1 MKQKFSLILGILCS
15 VGYLFSQENVER
27 YYYTSTDV
35 EGYISIEKTDITNGV
50 VFSTTLNTTVKANFN
65 DSVLDFSLTT
75 INDTDKMV
83 APIKIIFDGTID
95 ASIKPVHFTGTR
107 IKKSEK
113 NVSYW
118 SFDGDFIDEMETD
131 PDFKHFA
138 YAKHSATLRLP
149 DRTIP
154 SFNLWSIIPKL
165 PFDTKGT
172 FRFNTL
178 DETKLYVKK
187 NQTVNYLGYTK
198 IPING
203 KIIKLHKF
211 VHQGKT
217 IQPSYYWVNEAR
229 ELVQVL
235 LDNKYT
241 FTINTRNAA
250 LKDSIIS
257 DSIISENIN

>member
-15 VGYLFSQENVER
+15 VGLVFSQENVER
-27 YYYTSTDV
+27 YYYTSTDT
-35 EGYISIEKTDITNGV
+35 EGYIQIEKKDIDNGP
-50 VFSTTLNTTVKANFN
+50 VFSTILKTNVRANFKN
-65 DSVLDFSLTT
+65 RVLDFSLTT
-75 INDTDKMV
+75 INETGKMV
-83 APIKIIFDGTID
+83 APLKITFDGTID

-107 IKKSEK
+107 IKKSKK
-113 NVSYW
+113 NITYW

-131 PDFKHFA
+131 PDFKRFA
-138 YAKHSATLRLP
+138 YAKYSATLRIP

-154 SFNLWSIIPKL
+154 YFNLWSIIPKL

-203 KIIKLHKF
+203 KTIKLHKF

-241 FTINTRNAA
+241 FTINTRKAT
-250 LKDSIIS
+250 LEDSTVTES
-257 DSIISENIN
+257 TN